1 MNPLTPLMSILAVVA
16 LATATVV
23 AQQQPATQPAGQQP
37 RVTASGLTIID
48 QGPIELV
55 AQSGD
60 TVLVHYT
67 GKLQDGKVFDSS
79 HSRNE
84 PLTFELGRGRVIK
97 GWEEGLLGMKVG
109 QKRQLIIPP
118 ALGYGEAGAGGT
130 IPPNATLIFD
140 VELIYLSRPAAQ

>member
-1 MNPLTPLMSILAVVA
+1 MSILAVVA